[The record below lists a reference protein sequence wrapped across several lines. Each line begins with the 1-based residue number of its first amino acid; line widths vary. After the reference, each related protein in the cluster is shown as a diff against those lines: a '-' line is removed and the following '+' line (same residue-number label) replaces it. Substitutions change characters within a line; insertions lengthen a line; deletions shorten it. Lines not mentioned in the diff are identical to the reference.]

1 LVETVP
7 VDRCGIGG
15 LVADMDNK
23 LIAFV
28 ALDQRP
34 RKGAIDE
41 YHRAIHSVR
50 IENVVRYFPSI
61 LPGRRWSVKIPS

>member
-1 LVETVP
+1 
-7 VDRCGIGG
+7 
-15 LVADMDNK
+15 MDNK

-50 IENVVRYFPSI
+50 IENVVGYLPSI